1 MCFHLAQG
9 NHTVLLQQFFWQ
21 DKFLCLDSL
30 RISSFH
36 ALRIINSRNMIF
48 LQISIHSCSANH
60 CLSGS
65 MTAGICKHNILI
77 PTFTQDSRKNS
88 YYNRMCDHCFLYLCF
103 FQQIRLQQDLRIL
116 WNQSLHS
123 TQKIQPLFQ
132 QHIDFFFIIFPA
144 GK

>member
-1 MCFHLAQG
+1 
-9 NHTVLLQQFFWQ
+9 
-21 DKFLCLDSL
+21 
-30 RISSFH
+30 
-36 ALRIINSRNMIF
+36 MIF
-48 LQISIHSCSANH
+48 LQISIHSCSADH

-77 PTFTQDSRKNS
+77 PTFTQDSRKSS

-123 TQKIQPLFQ
+123 AQKIQPLFQ